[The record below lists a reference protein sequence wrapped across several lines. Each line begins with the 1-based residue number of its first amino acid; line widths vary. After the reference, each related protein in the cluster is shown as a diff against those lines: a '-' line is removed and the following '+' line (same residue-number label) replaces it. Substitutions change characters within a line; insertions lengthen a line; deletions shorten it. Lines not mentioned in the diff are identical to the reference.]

1 MLWYWIG
8 VLLAAIGATLILGAL
23 AFVST
28 LVGLLTNAMIIL
40 VSGPLID
47 RLLGR
52 RGGTVAARH
61 NA

>member
-1 MLWYWIG
+1 
-8 VLLAAIGATLILGAL
+8 
-23 AFVST
+23 
-28 LVGLLTNAMIIL
+28 VGLLTNAMIIL

-52 RGGTVAARH
+52 RKGTVAARH

>member
-28 LVGLLTNAMIIL
+28 LVGLLTNAMIII

-52 RGGTVAARH
+52 RGGTVAVRH

>member
-47 RLLGR
+47 RLFGR